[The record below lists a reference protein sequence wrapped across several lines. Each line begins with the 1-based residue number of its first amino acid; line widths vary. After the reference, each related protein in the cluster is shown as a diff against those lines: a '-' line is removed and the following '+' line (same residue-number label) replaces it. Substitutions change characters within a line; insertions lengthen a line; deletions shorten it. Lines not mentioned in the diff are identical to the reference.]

1 MEELEIKANKFKEQI
16 RIAFETI
23 FEHTDPLKAVCMAK
37 AVLHDVDEDLNK
49 LLSQDHIDFM
59 ESMLKD
65 KNSK

>member
-1 MEELEIKANKFKEQI
+1 
-16 RIAFETI
+16 
-23 FEHTDPLKAVCMAK
+23 MAK
-37 AVLHDVDEDLNK
+37 AVLHDVDEDLNE